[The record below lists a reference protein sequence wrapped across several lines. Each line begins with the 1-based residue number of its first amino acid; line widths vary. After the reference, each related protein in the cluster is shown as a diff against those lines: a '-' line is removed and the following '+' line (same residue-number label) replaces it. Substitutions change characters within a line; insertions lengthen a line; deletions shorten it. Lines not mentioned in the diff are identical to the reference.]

1 MALSKSSRCVRIY
14 TEEGDA
20 IVEIYSIRRDGE
32 KLVVD
37 AKVLGAMRMN
47 MILTPD
53 ETFNGIKIMSQKLI
67 LYLLLLPYFG
77 LRRLVRRLL
86 G

>member
-1 MALSKSSRCVRIY
+1 MGLSKGGRCVKIY
-14 TEEGDA
+14 AEEGDA
-20 IVEIYSIRRDGE
+20 IVEIYSINRDGE
-32 KLVVD
+32 KLVMD

-47 MILTPD
+47 MFLTPD

-86 G
+86 V